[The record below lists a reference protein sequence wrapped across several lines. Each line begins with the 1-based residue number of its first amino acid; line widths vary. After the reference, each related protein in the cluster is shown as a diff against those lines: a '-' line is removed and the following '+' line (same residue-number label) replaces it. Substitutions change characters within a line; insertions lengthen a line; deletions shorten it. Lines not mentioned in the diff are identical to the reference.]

1 MQCAAGGYRCGD
13 RDKRD
18 FDQGEG
24 KDDGSDL
31 GFIGDTWKKIK
42 GFINTIQKL
51 MQNITG
57 VQALIASLLGLV
69 ALGGI
74 KALVGLRKSR
84 VARMGLGGKS
94 KGQNKKKDKNGQI
107 IIVEYNENGDEI
119 NAET

>member
-1 MQCAAGGYRCGD
+1 
-13 RDKRD
+13 
-18 FDQGEG
+18 
-24 KDDGSDL
+24 
-31 GFIGDTWKKIK
+31 
-42 GFINTIQKL
+42 

-119 NAET
+119 NAENVSTKTPSMAGGVKLTFAQVHSNSSTGRRNVRNTYS